1 MDKLSCDI
9 PLNDTEKRTEIAP
22 TLSSRREFLRAA
34 AASSAV
40 AILSAESAPETARA
54 SSEKVA
60 EPVLPPATKAVTPFK
75 VSVPQSAIDDLKRRL
90 ASTRWPERET
100 VGDWS
105 QGVPLQKAQALVAN
119 WRDRYDWRRFETR
132 INALPQYRTQI
143 DGVGIHLIHV
153 RSPQP
158 NALPIILTHGW
169 PGSVVEFMEVIGP
182 LSDPTRHGGRAED
195 AFHVVVPS
203 LPGFAFSD
211 KPAETGWDVNRI
223 ARAWATLMPRLGY
236 ERWVAQGG
244 DWGAGVTHALAHQ
257 RPPGLIAAH
266 VNWQFVF
273 PEKLPEKPTPAEQKA
288 IDRAALFGNDQSGYF
303 REQGTRPQTI
313 GYPLTDSA
321 AGQALWIYEKFQSW
335 TDNHGNPEDELSVD
349 AMLDDIS
356 LYWFT
361 GTAASSARIYWENTR
376 SGKVGLSG
384 GRIELPMA
392 ASVFPHE
399 IFCPP
404 KAWAEALWPNLFYWN
419 ELDKGGHFAAFEQ
432 PKLFTEELRK
442 AFRSRRG

>member
-9 PLNDTEKRTEIAP
+9 PLNDTEKSREIAP

-54 SSEKVA
+54 SADKVA
-60 EPVLPPATKAVTPFK
+60 EPVLPPATTAVAPFK

-105 QGVPLQKAQALVAN
+105 QGVPLQKAQALVAF
-119 WRDRYDWRRFETR
+119 WRDKYDWRRFETR
-132 INALPQYRTQI
+132 VNAFPQYRTQI
-143 DGVGIHLIHV
+143 DGLGIHFIHV
-153 RSPQP
+153 HSPQQ

-182 LSDPTRHGGRAED
+182 LSDPTRYGGRAED

-211 KPAETGWDVNRI
+211 KPVETGWDVNRI

-257 RPPGLIAAH
+257 RPAGLIAAH

-273 PEKLPEKPTPAEQKA
+273 PEKLPEHPTPAEQKA

-376 SGKVGLSG
+376 SGKAGLSG

>member
-1 MDKLSCDI
+1 M
-9 PLNDTEKRTEIAP
+9 NDAI
-22 TLSSRREFLRAA
+22 SRRKFMLAA
-34 AASSAV
+34 AAAGGAGILPARPVSIAAQPSATK
-40 AILSAESAPETARA
+40 PEQ
-54 SSEKVA
+54 S
-60 EPVLPPATKAVTPFK
+60 VLPKPTPDVTPFK
-75 VSVPQSAIDDLKRRL
+75 VQVPQEALDDLKRRL

-105 QGVPLQKAQALVAN
+105 QGVPLEKARALIAW
-119 WRDRYDWRRFETR
+119 WRDKYDWRRFETR
-132 INALPQYRTQI
+132 LNAFPQFRTQI
-143 DGVGIHLIHV
+143 DGLGIHFIHV
-153 RSPQP
+153 RSPRP
-158 NALPIILTHGW
+158 DALPIILTHGW
-169 PGSVVEFMEVIGP
+169 PGSVVEFMEIIGP
-182 LSDPTRHGGRAED
+182 LTDPARYGGRAGD
-195 AFHVVVPS
+195 AFHVVAPS

-211 KPAETGWDVNRI
+211 KPVESGWDVTRI
-223 ARAWATLMPRLGY
+223 ARAWATLMQRLGY

-257 RPPGLIAAH
+257 RPEGLIAAH

-273 PEKLPEKPTPAEQKA
+273 PEKLPEKPTPAERRA
-288 IDRAALFGNDQSGYF
+288 IDRASSFGNDQSGYF
-303 REQGTRPQTI
+303 REQGTRPQTV
-313 GYPLTDSA
+313 GYALADSA
-321 AGQALWIYEKFQSW
+321 AGQAVWIYEKFQAW
-335 TDNHGNPEDELSVD
+335 TDNRGNPEDALAVD

-361 GTAASSARIYWENTR
+361 DTAASSARIYWENTH
-376 SGKVGLSG
+376 SGRAGLSG

-419 ELDKGGHFAAFEQ
+419 ELDRGGHFAAFEQ

>member
-1 MDKLSCDI
+1 MNKLSCAI
-9 PLNDTEKRTEIAP
+9 HLNDTEKRTEIAP

-40 AILSAESAPETARA
+40 AILSAESVPETARA
-54 SSEKVA
+54 SSDKVA
-60 EPVLPPATKAVTPFK
+60 EPVLPPATTAVTPFK

-90 ASTRWPERET
+90 VSTRWPERET

-105 QGVPLQKAQALVAN
+105 QGVPLQKAQALVVY
-119 WRDRYDWRRFETR
+119 WRDKYDWRRFETR
-132 INALPQYRTQI
+132 INAFPQYRTQL
-143 DGVGIHLIHV
+143 DGLGIHFIHV

-182 LSDPTRHGGRAED
+182 LSDPTRYGGRAED

-288 IDRAALFGNDQSGYF
+288 IDRAALFANDQSGYF

-376 SGKVGLSG
+376 SGKAGLSG

>member
-1 MDKLSCDI
+1 MDNLSRDF
-9 PLNDTEKRTEIAP
+9 PLNDTEKRAEVGP
-22 TLSSRREFLRAA
+22 TSNSRREFLRAA
-34 AASSAV
+34 AVSGGV
-40 AILSAESAPETARA
+40 AILAAELVTETARA
-54 SSEKVA
+54 GTEKVSEFA
-60 EPVLPPATKAVTPFK
+60 LPAATEAVTPFE
-75 VSVPQSAIDDLKRRL
+75 VRVPQAALDDLKRRL
-90 ASTRWPERET
+90 TKTRWPERGT

-105 QGVPLQKAQALVAN
+105 QGVPLEKAQALVAH
-119 WRDRYDWRRFETR
+119 WRDKYDWRRFEAR
-132 INALPQYRTQI
+132 INAFPQFRTQI
-143 DGVGIHLIHV
+143 DGVGIHFIHV
-153 RSPQP
+153 RSPHK

-182 LSDPTRHGGRAED
+182 LSDPTRYGGSAED

-211 KPAETGWDVNRI
+211 KPRDTGWDVNRI
-223 ARAWATLMPRLGY
+223 ARAWAALMSRLGY

-257 RPPGLIAAH
+257 QPRGLIAAH

-273 PEKLPEKPTPAEQKA
+273 PEKLPENPTPAERKA
-288 IDRAALFGNDQSGYF
+288 IDRATLFGNDQSGYF

-313 GYPLTDSA
+313 GYPLADSA

-335 TDNHGNPEDELSVD
+335 TDNHGNPEDALSVD

-361 GTAASSARIYWENTR
+361 NSAASSARIYWENTR
-376 SGKVGLSG
+376 SGKASLSG

-404 KAWAEALWPNLFYWN
+404 KAWAEAVWPNLFYWN
-419 ELDKGGHFAAFEQ
+419 EVDKGGHFAAFEQ
-432 PKLFTEELRK
+432 PRLFTEELRK

>member
-1 MDKLSCDI
+1 MKGNLES
-9 PLNDTEKRTEIAP
+9 RTGLAAS
-22 TLSSRREFLRAA
+22 LLSRRDFIVAGAVSGGASMVRRALVPIGIDRTADTAPQMLLPA
-34 AASSAV
+34 ATEDVS
-40 AILSAESAPETARA
+40 
-54 SSEKVA
+54 
-60 EPVLPPATKAVTPFK
+60 PFK
-75 VSVPQSAIDDLKRRL
+75 VQIPQAALDDLKRRL
-90 ASTRWPERET
+90 ASTRWPARET

-105 QGVPLQKAQALVAN
+105 QGVPLQKAQALVAY
-119 WRDRYDWRRFETR
+119 WRDKYDWRRFETR
-132 INALPQYRTQI
+132 INAFPQFRTQV
-143 DGVGIHLIHV
+143 DGVGIHFIHV

-182 LSDPTRHGGRAED
+182 LSDPTRYGGAAED

-203 LPGFAFSD
+203 LPGFGFSD
-211 KPAETGWDVNRI
+211 KPVDMGWDVNRI

-257 RPPGLIAAH
+257 RPQGLIAAH

-273 PEKLPEKPTPAEQKA
+273 PEKLPENPTPAERKA
-288 IDRAALFGNDQSGYF
+288 IEGAALFANDQSGYF
-303 REQGTRPQTI
+303 REQGTRPETI
-313 GYPLTDSA
+313 GYPLADSA
-321 AGQALWIYEKFQSW
+321 AGQALWIYEKFQAW
-335 TDNHGNPEDELSVD
+335 TDNHGNPEDALSVD

-361 GTAASSARIYWENTR
+361 DTAASSARIYWENTHA
-376 SGKVGLSG
+376 GMAGMSG

-399 IFCPP
+399 IFVPP

-419 ELDKGGHFAAFEQ
+419 EVDRGGHFAAFEQ

-442 AFRSRRG
+442 AFRSWRG

>member
-1 MDKLSCDI
+1 MKNNLEHRAEVAV
-9 PLNDTEKRTEIAP
+9 PLN
-22 TLSSRREFLRAA
+22 SRRKFIRAA
-34 AASSAV
+34 VTTGGA
-40 AILSAESAPETARA
+40 AILSAELAVLTARGSDDTA
-54 SSEKVA
+54 A
-60 EPVLPPATKAVTPFK
+60 QIVLPDATENVTPFK

-105 QGVPLQKAQALVAN
+105 QGVPLQKAQALAAY
-119 WRDRYDWRRFETR
+119 WRDKYDWRRFEAR
-132 INALPQYRTQI
+132 INAFPQYRTQI
-143 DGVGIHLIHV
+143 DGVGIHFIHV
-153 RSPQP
+153 RSPQE

-169 PGSVVEFMEVIGP
+169 PGSVIEFMEVIGP
-182 LSDPTRHGGRAED
+182 LSDPVRYGGRAED

-257 RPPGLIAAH
+257 RPQGLIAAH

-288 IDRAALFGNDQSGYF
+288 IDRAALFANDWSGYF
-303 REQGTRPQTI
+303 REQATRPQTV
-313 GYPLTDSA
+313 GYSLADSA

-335 TDNHGNPEDELSVD
+335 TDNHGNPEDALSVD

-361 GTAASSARIYWENTR
+361 DTAASSARIYWENTR
-376 SGKVGLSG
+376 SGKAGPSG

-419 ELDKGGHFAAFEQ
+419 EVDRGGHFAAFEQ
-432 PKLFTEELRK
+432 PKLFTEELRN

>member
-1 MDKLSCDI
+1 MDKLSCDL
-9 PLNDTEKRTEIAP
+9 PLNGTEKRTEGAP
-22 TLSSRREFLRAA
+22 TLNSRREFLRAA
-34 AASSAV
+34 AASSSL
-40 AILSAESAPETARA
+40 AILSGEFVPETARA
-54 SSEKVA
+54 STDKVA
-60 EPVLPPATKAVTPFK
+60 ELVLPPATEAVTPFK
-75 VSVPQSAIDDLKRRL
+75 LRVPEAALDDLKRRL
-90 ASTRWPERET
+90 ATTRWPNKET

-105 QGVPLQKAQALVAN
+105 QGVPLQKAKVLVAH
-119 WRDRYDWRRFETR
+119 WREKYDWRRFEAR
-132 INALPQYRTQI
+132 INAFPQYRTQI
-143 DGVGIHLIHV
+143 DGVGIHFIHV
-153 RSPQP
+153 RSPQQ

-182 LSDPTRHGGRAED
+182 LSDPTRYGGRAED

-211 KPAETGWDVNRI
+211 KPVETGWDVSRI

-257 RPPGLIAAH
+257 RPRGLIAAH

-273 PEKLPEKPTPAEQKA
+273 PEKLPENPTPAERKA
-288 IDRAALFGNDQSGYF
+288 IDRAAWFANDQSGYF

-313 GYPLTDSA
+313 GYPLADSA
-321 AGQALWIYEKFQSW
+321 AGQALWIYEKFQAW
-335 TDNHGNPEDELSVD
+335 TDNHGNPEDALSVD

-361 GTAASSARIYWENTR
+361 DTAASSARIYWENTR
-376 SGKVGLSG
+376 GGTAGLSG

-419 ELDKGGHFAAFEQ
+419 EVDKGGHFAAFEQ
-432 PKLFTEELRK
+432 PKIFTEELRK